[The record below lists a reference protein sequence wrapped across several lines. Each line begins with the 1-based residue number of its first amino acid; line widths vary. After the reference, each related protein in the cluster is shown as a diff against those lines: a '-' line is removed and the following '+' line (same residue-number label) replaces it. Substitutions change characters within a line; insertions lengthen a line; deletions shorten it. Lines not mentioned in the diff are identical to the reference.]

1 MLYHWAIEARWYVRH
16 KAIGLANNGSI
27 QQTCFTFNQGSK
39 TITLIVYI
47 DWLLEI
53 TWYKL
58 VYAVFQVCLLKCWQL
73 YISLIVIC
81 KRSDCDVVGC
91 SPAQD
96 ACPGFCD
103 CTCTIYLNLVLTKG
117 QFRLWS
123 TYLRSSIH
131 LSYAVLSDCNKLC
144 QFHKHTNLDEDKLDC
159 QDNKLWDLFLLSLR
173 WYIKQN
179 CYQELYMSICFVCSS
194 LTPSNS
200 C

>member
-1 MLYHWAIEARWYVRH
+1 M
-16 KAIGLANNGSI
+16 
-27 QQTCFTFNQGSK
+27 
-39 TITLIVYI
+39 
-47 DWLLEI
+47 
-53 TWYKL
+53 
-58 VYAVFQVCLLKCWQL
+58 
-73 YISLIVIC
+73 
-81 KRSDCDVVGC
+81 VGC

-96 ACPGFCD
+96 ACPGYCD

-117 QFRLWS
+117 QFRPWS
-123 TYLRSSIH
+123 TYLRSSIY

-200 C
+200 CQGKAEIKYFPWLLFSAWRQWCDSSGISAIRVPPFLLNPESTQRYLDT